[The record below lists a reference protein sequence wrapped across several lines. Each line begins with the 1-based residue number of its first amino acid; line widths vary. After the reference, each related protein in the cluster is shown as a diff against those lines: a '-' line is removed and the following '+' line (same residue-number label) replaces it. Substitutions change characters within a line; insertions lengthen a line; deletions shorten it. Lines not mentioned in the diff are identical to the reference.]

1 MRSVLDARG
10 VSPKTNPY
18 PNPSQVAELIN
29 PNPNPNPSQVAELIN
44 TYESDGAKEAVKALK
59 RRLGHEPR
67 VLALTLTLLESLM
80 KNCSASFHVEV
91 RTHLHHVRRFT
102 CVCVHEPCALLPQ
115 VASKDFMAELLKT
128 AQNRKTS
135 AEAQRQIVELVG
147 SWAADAEFKRSPLLA
162 QFGATHEQLTA
173 QAPGRPQMAIFS
185 PLVAEH
191 GDHEFVASAA
201 PQLAPTTSTRGTAHH
216 VVAAEPLGQV
226 RLLVAPPAVPTR
238 GVGPRGASLRQ
249 GDADAPLSVVED
261 DALPGVAAAAAT
273 SGSVRETDA
282 VRADELPEDE
292 LAADEEEQ
300 ALQVRRGEWGVGAGG
315 HGRLGG
321 ETACLPACL

>member
-1 MRSVLDARG
+1 MRSVLACSVLDARG
-10 VSPKTNPY
+10 VTLTLILTSPN
-18 PNPSQVAELIN
+18 
-29 PNPNPNPSQVAELIN
+29 QVAELIN

-59 RRLGHEPR
+59 RRLGQEPR

-91 RTHLHHVRRFT
+91 RTHLYHHLRRS
-102 CVCVHEPCALLPQ
+102 VHERRALLPQ

-135 AEAQRQIVELVG
+135 AEAQQQIAELVG

-162 QFGATHEQLTA
+162 QFGATHEQLTP

-191 GDHEFVASAA
+191 GDQELFAGAA
-201 PQLAPTTSTRGTAHH
+201 PQLALAPTTSTRGTAHH
-216 VVAAEPLGQV
+216 VAAAEPLGQV
-226 RLLVAPPAVPTR
+226 RLLVAPPAVPT
-238 GVGPRGASLRQ
+238 GPRGASLRQ

-261 DALPGVAAAAAT
+261 DALPGVAAAAAAT
-273 SGSVRETDA
+273 PGSVRETDA
-282 VRADELPEDE
+282 VGADELAEDE

-300 ALQVRRGEWGVGAGG
+300 ALQVRRGGWGVVAGG
-315 HGRLGG
+315 RGRWGR
-321 ETACLPACL
+321 ESACLPAC

>member
-1 MRSVLDARG
+1 
-10 VSPKTNPY
+10 
-18 PNPSQVAELIN
+18 
-29 PNPNPNPSQVAELIN
+29 
-44 TYESDGAKEAVKALK
+44 
-59 RRLGHEPR
+59 
-67 VLALTLTLLESLM
+67 
-80 KNCSASFHVEV
+80 
-91 RTHLHHVRRFT
+91 
-102 CVCVHEPCALLPQ
+102 
-115 VASKDFMAELLKT
+115 MAELLKT

-201 PQLAPTTSTRGTAHH
+201 PQLALAPTTSTRGTAHH
-216 VVAAEPLGQV
+216 VAAAEPLGQV
-226 RLLVAPPAVPTR
+226 RLLVAPPAVPT
-238 GVGPRGASLRQ
+238 GPGGASLRQ
-249 GDADAPLSVVED
+249 GDADAPLAVVED

-273 SGSVRETDA
+273 PGSVRETDA
-282 VRADELPEDE
+282 VRADELAEDE

-315 HGRLGG
+315 RGRLGG
-321 ETACLPACL
+321 ETACLPACEGGRGRGRRSGKGGL

>member
-1 MRSVLDARG
+1 
-10 VSPKTNPY
+10 
-18 PNPSQVAELIN
+18 
-29 PNPNPNPSQVAELIN
+29 
-44 TYESDGAKEAVKALK
+44 
-59 RRLGHEPR
+59 
-67 VLALTLTLLESLM
+67 
-80 KNCSASFHVEV
+80 
-91 RTHLHHVRRFT
+91 
-102 CVCVHEPCALLPQ
+102 
-115 VASKDFMAELLKT
+115 MAELLKT
-128 AQNRKTS
+128 AQSRKTS
-135 AEAQRQIVELVG
+135 AETQQQIAELVG

-191 GDHEFVASAA
+191 GDQELFAGAA
-201 PQLAPTTSTRGTAHH
+201 PQLALAPTTSTRGTAHH
-216 VVAAEPLGQV
+216 VAAAEPLGQV

-273 SGSVRETDA
+273 PGSVRETDA
-282 VRADELPEDE
+282 VRADELAEDE

-315 HGRLGG
+315 RGRLGG
-321 ETACLPACL
+321 ETACLPACEGGRGRGRRSGKGGL